1 MEKLDLSSLRNELDK
16 IDDNI
21 LELISKRFDV
31 TTNIA
36 IFKKENGLEI
46 FQPEREKQLLNSK
59 LELGNE
65 FGLNNNFVGKFF
77 QMIMDE
83 SKSKQ
88 KEFLELHKE

>member
-59 LELGNE
+59 LELGNK